1 MDASR
6 QAILEAV
13 VHAAGSFL
21 RSSDWEVSTP
31 PVLGRL
37 GEAADVSRV
46 YIFRNHAGPD
56 GELLTSQR
64 YEWTAPRVPPLRTES
79 ILRNVSLRRSGCGR
93 WEEVLASGGVIE
105 GPVDGLPESERDFVA
120 GRGARSLAVLPI
132 HVEDRWWGFMGFD
145 DCFKEREWP
154 ASSLAALKTAADL
167 LSALRTR
174 RRLEGRYRRLAD
186 AAMEGLLIHDGAR
199 IIDANA
205 SGAALIGHR
214 LEEVIGRNPF
224 DMIAP
229 EFRELALFH
238 ASTGSEEPYEI
249 EIMRADGARIPVEV
263 KGAKLPYR
271 DSVVRVVALRD
282 VTARKQAEES
292 ERRWLEEQAARREA
306 EAAER
311 RADFL
316 AEASRVLAS
325 SFDYSTALTQVA
337 RLTVAHLADY
347 CIVDMCQAGR
357 IRRVTTAAA
366 DQSRAWL
373 IQRLEAFVPDPD
385 DAENPIVRV
394 IESCEP
400 LLVPIVDEASLG
412 AVIRTAEHRDILA
425 ALAPRTALFVPIVAR
440 SGTLGVL
447 TLISTQT
454 DRSYSTDDLALARD
468 LASRA
473 GLAIQNAQLFE
484 EAQEATRARD
494 EILAVVAHDVRNPL
508 GVVLNGAELLMEL
521 DAGEGQRIAGLIER
535 SARHIDR
542 LVNDLL
548 EITRLERGRLELE
561 RTELAPSALVADALA
576 MMRPLAEARAI
587 RLEADET
594 DHLPTV
600 LADGA
605 RVLQVFSNLVG
616 NAIKFSP
623 EQTRVRLAC
632 ALDGPG
638 VRFEVTDEGPG
649 IPADQ
654 IPHVFSRFWQ
664 AKSADRRGAGLGL
677 SIAKGIIEAHGG
689 QIWLESQ
696 FGAGTSFY
704 FTLPQFPGRPPGP
717 EAAA

>member
-21 RSSDWEVSTP
+21 RSSDWEASTP

-37 GEAADVSRV
+37 GEAADASRV

-79 ILRNVSLRRSGCGR
+79 ILRNVSLRRAGCGR
-93 WEEVLASGGVIE
+93 WEEVLAGGGVIE
-105 GPVDGLPESERDFVA
+105 GRVDGLPESERDFVS

-145 DCFKEREWP
+145 DCVTEREWT
-154 ASSLAALKTAADL
+154 ASSLEALKTAADL

-282 VTARKQAEES
+282 VTARKQAEET
-292 ERRWLEEQAARREA
+292 ERRWLAEQAARREA

-325 SFDYSTALTQVA
+325 SFNYSTTLT
-337 RLTVAHLADY
+337 
-347 CIVDMCQAGR
+347 
-357 IRRVTTAAA
+357 
-366 DQSRAWL
+366 
-373 IQRLEAFVPDPD
+373 P
-385 DAENPIVRV
+385 
-394 IESCEP
+394 
-400 LLVPIVDEASLG
+400 
-412 AVIRTAEHRDILA
+412 
-425 ALAPRTALFVPIVAR
+425 
-440 SGTLGVL
+440 
-447 TLISTQT
+447 
-454 DRSYSTDDLALARD
+454 
-468 LASRA
+468 
-473 GLAIQNAQLFE
+473 
-484 EAQEATRARD
+484 
-494 EILAVVAHDVRNPL
+494 
-508 GVVLNGAELLMEL
+508 
-521 DAGEGQRIAGLIER
+521 
-535 SARHIDR
+535 
-542 LVNDLL
+542 
-548 EITRLERGRLELE
+548 
-561 RTELAPSALVADALA
+561 
-576 MMRPLAEARAI
+576 
-587 RLEADET
+587 
-594 DHLPTV
+594 
-600 LADGA
+600 
-605 RVLQVFSNLVG
+605 
-616 NAIKFSP
+616 
-623 EQTRVRLAC
+623 
-632 ALDGPG
+632 
-638 VRFEVTDEGPG
+638 
-649 IPADQ
+649 
-654 IPHVFSRFWQ
+654 
-664 AKSADRRGAGLGL
+664 
-677 SIAKGIIEAHGG
+677 HGG
-689 QIWLESQ
+689 
-696 FGAGTSFY
+696 T
-704 FTLPQFPGRPPGP
+704 PGSGGPSELSWPPGP
-717 EAAA
+717 AAS